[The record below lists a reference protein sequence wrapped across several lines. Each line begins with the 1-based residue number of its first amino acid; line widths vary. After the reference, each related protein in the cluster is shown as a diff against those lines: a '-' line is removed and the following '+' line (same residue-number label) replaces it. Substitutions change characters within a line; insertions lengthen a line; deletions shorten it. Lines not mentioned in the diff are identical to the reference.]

1 MSLDAI
7 LSRVE
12 SGESVPP
19 SDLLPYLCLERRE
32 QRAEVNALLARAY
45 FRAGGGQN
53 LAHAGAFVRRAWLL
67 GRFPPDLLPLYT
79 EIHTALDDVEA
90 IREAYKRVGMRA
102 AARGDADEAIK
113 YFDLWHYA
121 YHHLRKLD
129 RYEYDFDI
137 MECVGR
143 LARPHR
149 LAPRPRP
156 DASKGGPVRVAYLVK
171 GITEVGAVLVKINLL
186 FARHHD
192 RSRVE
197 PMFFVP
203 ESGRAVLES
212 EAGREHIRLFES
224 HGYRLET
231 APDVG
236 ATAERLRAVARSIA
250 DARPDLLVTDAALAD
265 FQHYYLASLRPAPY
279 VVGLVQGPPEQF
291 AAPDLDWGLAWSK
304 HPLID
309 CPVSCTLIDM
319 ELELPDRDRL
329 APYDR
334 GELGLPADAFVM
346 ATAGRH
352 VKFQEPAVWRAVIDL
367 LEEHPRL
374 YYLAMGVEESQV
386 PFLPAMLTPELR
398 SRVLFLGWRGGDYL
412 RGLCLADVLLDTFPS
427 GGGAVLSDAMALGVP
442 VVTFRNN
449 YMKRYDQTDWSPAEE
464 FIHTDTVVG
473 RGDFEQM
480 KRVVARLIGDEP
492 YRREVARSL
501 QEHIRLTRGDPARAI
516 RRCEDAYVRILGE
529 LRSGGGAAP
538 DALAAEVGALAS
550 GSRRTPP
557 RWVAGGA
564 RQLKRALRFGV
575 RVLDRVA

>member
-19 SDLLPYLCLERRE
+19 AELLPYLCLERRE
-32 QRAEVNALLARAY
+32 QRAEVNLLLAGAHL
-45 FRAGGGQN
+45 RAGGGQN
-53 LAHAGAFVRRAWLL
+53 LARARVFVGRAWLL
-67 GRFPPDLLPLYT
+67 SGHSPELLPRCT
-79 EIHTALDDVEA
+79 EIHAALDDVDA
-90 IREAYKRVGMRA
+90 IRAAYKRLGIA
-102 AARGDADEAIK
+102 TAARGEASEALR
-113 YFDLWHYA
+113 YFDLWQSA
-121 YHHLRKLD
+121 YYHFKRLD

-137 MECVGR
+137 MECVER

-156 DASKGGPVRVAYLVK
+156 DALKGGPVRVAYLMK
-171 GITEVGAVLVKINLL
+171 GVNEVGSILVKINLL

-192 RSRVE
+192 RSRFE

-212 EAGREHIRLFES
+212 AAGREHVRLFEQE
-224 HGYRLET
+224 GYRVVT

-236 ATAERLRAVARSIA
+236 TTEERLRDVARAVA
-250 DARPDLLVTDAALAD
+250 DARPDLLVTDAALAE
-265 FQHYYLASLRPAPY
+265 FQHHYVASLRPAPF
-279 VVGLVQGPPEQF
+279 VVGRVQGPPEQF
-291 AAPDLDWGLAWSK
+291 VPPSFDWGIAWSL

-309 CPVSCTLIDM
+309 CPVSCTRVVM
-319 ELELPDRDRL
+319 ELELPDRERI

-334 GELGLPADAFVM
+334 AELGLPGDALVM
-346 ATAGRH
+346 ATAGRS

-386 PFLPAMLTPELR
+386 PFLPDMLTPELR
-398 SRVLFLGWRGGDYL
+398 PRIRFLGWRGDDYL

-427 GGGAVLSDAMALGVP
+427 GGGAILSDAMALGVP

-449 YMKRYDQTDWSPAEE
+449 YMRRYDQTDWSPAEE
-464 FIHTDTVVG
+464 FFNTDTVVD
-473 RGDFEQM
+473 RGDFAQM
-480 KRVVARLIGDEP
+480 KRVVSRLVGDAR
-492 YRREVARSL
+492 YRREVGQSL
-501 QEHIRLTRGDPARAI
+501 QEHVRLTRGDPVRSV
-516 RRCEDAYVRILGE
+516 RRCEDAYIAILE
-529 LRSGGGAAP
+529 QLTSGDAAP
-538 DALAAEVGALAS
+538 GALVAEVEALAAG
-550 GSRRTPP
+550 RRRARP

-564 RQLKRALRFGV
+564 RQLKRVLRFGM